1 MNHLDNI
8 ASRSDTK
15 HSFKKHIRAMDT
27 LAPFTDIESA
37 FPDDTVALLTAT
49 RNPSLTATLSQTKR
63 TAPDNETDPR
73 LPSEHA
79 LLLAL
84 NSTPFRTP
92 NLPFPSPASMMLRYQ
107 SSDPSRPNPQHSG
120 LRSPRLAVLLS
131 ERYVISHHL
140 QRSVPR
146 T

>member
-49 RNPSLTATLSQTKR
+49 RNPSLTATLSQAKGQRQTM
-63 TAPDNETDPR
+63 R
-73 LPSEHA
+73 LI
-79 LLLAL
+79 
-84 NSTPFRTP
+84 
-92 NLPFPSPASMMLRYQ
+92 
-107 SSDPSRPNPQHSG
+107 
-120 LRSPRLAVLLS
+120 RSPPQSIPSSSPSIPLHS
-131 ERYVISHHL
+131 ETRIFHSQV
-140 QRSVPR
+140 RR
-146 T
+146 R